1 MQEPVQELG
10 QEQALGLE
18 QEQGQGQAPELV
30 QVPEGAPGLEQELV
44 LEQGQVQEQGQ
55 VEEPGLGGLGQGLEQ
70 VLAQG
75 PVRVLELAPDPVS
88 EVGVGGW
95 GQVLWVGA

>member
-1 MQEPVQELG
+1 MQELG

-44 LEQGQVQEQGQ
+44 LEQGQVLEQGR
-55 VEEPGLGGLGQGLEQ
+55 VEELGLEGPGRGLEQ

-75 PVRVLELAPDPVS
+75 PVRVLELAPDLVS
-88 EVGVGGW
+88 EVGAGVW

>member
-18 QEQGQGQAPELV
+18 QEKGQGQAPELV
-30 QVPEGAPGLEQELV
+30 QVPEGAPGLEQE
-44 LEQGQVQEQGQ
+44 QVQEQGQ
-55 VEEPGLGGLGQGLEQ
+55 VEEPGLEGAGWGLEQ

-75 PVRVLELAPDPVS
+75 PVRVLELAPDPVL
-88 EVGVGGW
+88 EVGVGVW
-95 GQVLWVGA
+95 G